1 MCLEAKDN
9 EVGESVSNGEYDDHE
24 PTFSVVTSPSHQ
36 FPLSSINNENVN
48 QLASKAKDYLEKKKK
63 RSGGSNKK
71 KRLGSS
77 LGGD

>member
-1 MCLEAKDN
+1 
-9 EVGESVSNGEYDDHE
+9 
-24 PTFSVVTSPSHQ
+24 
-36 FPLSSINNENVN
+36 LSSINNENVN

-77 LGGD
+77 EGGD